1 MAIRLRDIDPAV
13 FLNNVAIGTSNASSY
28 TGYKTLTLAGD
39 GAYGC
44 LMDFFKDSTRMGS
57 VYTNGVTDFRIGS
70 IANVPFKLIAGS
82 NAQIEIR
89 HDGKVIAP
97 NLPTSNPGI
106 AGAIWRSGN
115 DLKISTG

>member
-1 MAIRLRDIDPAV
+1 
-13 FLNNVAIGTSNASSY
+13 
-28 TGYKTLTLAGD
+28 
-39 GAYGC
+39 
-44 LMDFFKDSTRMGS
+44 MDFFKGSTRMGS
-57 VYTNGVTDFRIGS
+57 VLTNGVTDFRVGS
-70 IANVPFKLIAGS
+70 IANVPFYLIAGS

-97 NLPTSNPGI
+97 NLPTSDPGI

>member
-13 FLNNVAIGTSNASSY
+13 FLNNVAIGTTSASSHS
-28 TGYKTLTLAGD
+28 GFRTLTLAGSTN
-39 GAYGC
+39 GC
-44 LMDFFKDSTRMGS
+44 MIDMFKDSTRMGY
-57 VYTNGVTDFRIGS
+57 VATNGVTDFRVGS
-70 IANVPFKLIAGS
+70 IANVPFYLVAGA

-97 NLPTSNPGI
+97 NLPTTTPNI